1 VTYVAAPERRR
12 QAVTAARDILERD
25 GLAAVT
31 LRRVAERA
39 GMTLSSL
46 QWSVGTKDELLREL
60 FATINAEIA
69 EIVRTA
75 TAGTDGVWPVMR
87 STLTALWSAM
97 ETAPMMEV
105 GENELVIASL
115 REPASRRQVA
125 ALYDAYVA
133 VCAEALG
140 NAGQRSG
147 ERLRVPVEPLA
158 RLMVMALEGLVLLYL
173 AGGAAERCRDDLD
186 VLADALGAL
195 ALGV

>member
-1 VTYVAAPERRR
+1 VAYLAAPERRR
-12 QAVTAARDILERD
+12 QAVSAARDILERD

-46 QWSVGTKDELLREL
+46 QWSVGTKDDLLREL

-75 TAGTDGVWPVMR
+75 TAGTDGVGPVMR
-87 STLTALWSAM
+87 ATLTALWSAM

-115 REPASRRQVA
+115 REPVSRRQVA

-133 VCAEALG
+133 VCAEALE
-140 NAGQRSG
+140 NAAQRSG
-147 ERLRVPVEPLA
+147 ERLRVPVEQLA

>member
-1 VTYVAAPERRR
+1 MAAPERRR
-12 QAVTAARDILERD
+12 QAVIAARDILERD

-46 QWSVGTKDELLREL
+46 QWSVGTKDGLLREL

-75 TAGTDGVWPVMR
+75 TATVDGVGPVMR
-87 STLTALWSAM
+87 ATLNALWSAM
-97 ETAPMMEV
+97 EDAPMMEV

-115 REPASRRQVA
+115 RERASRRQVA

-133 VCAEALG
+133 VCAEALEG
-140 NAGQRSG
+140 AAVRSG
-147 ERLRVPVEPLA
+147 ENPRVPVEQLA

-173 AGGAAERCRDDLD
+173 AGGAADRCRGDLS
-186 VLADALGAL
+186 VLADALCAL
-195 ALGV
+195 ALEP

>member
-1 VTYVAAPERRR
+1 MS
-12 QAVTAARDILERD
+12 AARDILERD

-46 QWSVGTKDELLREL
+46 QWSVGTKDDLRREL

-75 TAGTDGVWPVMR
+75 TASVEGVGPALR
-87 STLTALWSAM
+87 ATLTALWSAM
-97 ETAPMMEV
+97 ESAPMMEV

-115 REPASRRQVA
+115 REPVSRLRVA
-125 ALYDAYVA
+125 ELYDAYVA
-133 VCAEALG
+133 VCAEALEG
-140 NAGQRSG
+140 AALRTGEPLRVGAGQ
-147 ERLRVPVEPLA
+147 LA

-173 AGGAAERCRDDLD
+173 AGGAAERCRDDLE
-186 VLADALGAL
+186 VLADALSAL
-195 ALGV
+195 ALGA